1 MNTTV
6 SKLTRQQFVLDTYS
20 RYHRREYL
28 FPDPLEVVWE
38 YGDPCDR
45 EIAALVCSSL
55 ALGRVNAILDACRHV
70 LGAFSPLKREITSL
84 SKREISQR
92 LGDFVYRFF
101 GNEELTNF
109 LWGIGRVVS
118 WHGSL
123 EACFAQSR
131 PNRGARLDGL
141 APRRPVD
148 AKRWDTRKASEAT
161 WAAAAGFSREL
172 SVASG
177 GRLSILL
184 PMVDRGGASK
194 RLNLFLR
201 WVVREDEIDPG
212 GWSCLKPWELS
223 VPVDTHLLKA
233 ARLLGMTTRKTA
245 DRRASEEI
253 TEWLSHLRPEDPTAF
268 DFSLTRYGI
277 HPVLRREGTLDSAL
291 ADLRY

>member
-1 MNTTV
+1 MNGIPSRTT
-6 SKLTRQQFVLDTYS
+6 QEQFVLETYS

-28 FPDPLEVVWE
+28 SPDPLELVWE
-38 YGDPCDR
+38 YEDPGDR
-45 EIAALVCSSL
+45 EVAALVCSSL
-55 ALGRVNAILDACRHV
+55 ALGRVAAILEACRHV
-70 LGAFSPLKREITSL
+70 LGSFSCLKQELTSL

-118 WHGSL
+118 WYGSL
-123 EACFAQSR
+123 EACFAQ
-131 PNRGARLDGL
+131 
-141 APRRPVD
+141 RRTQV
-148 AKRWDTRKASEAT
+148 ALGAT
-161 WAAAAGFSREL
+161 WTAAGGFSREL
-172 SVASG
+172 SAAAG

-201 WVVREDEIDPG
+201 WMVRKDEIDPG
-212 GWSCLKPWELS
+212 GWSCLEPWELS

-233 ARLLGMTTRKTA
+233 AQRLGMTSRKTA

-253 TEWLSHLRPEDPTAF
+253 TAWLARLRPEDPTAF